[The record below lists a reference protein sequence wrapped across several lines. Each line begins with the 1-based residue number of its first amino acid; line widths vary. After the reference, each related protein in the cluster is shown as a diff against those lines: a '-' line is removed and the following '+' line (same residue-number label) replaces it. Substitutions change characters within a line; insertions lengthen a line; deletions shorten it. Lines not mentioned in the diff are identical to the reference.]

1 MADSVTHKEFFQKQ
15 NKREKEEEMSPIDTE
30 TTLEDM
36 QESIIQVQD
45 SLKLLTNKTIQDRL
59 NHYKEQQAMKN
70 TMEGMNQK
78 IQDLEDEISKM
89 QTLTEEPV
97 DSISE
102 MQIHKEDP
110 SEDSES
116 SIWEI
121 SSSSSDS
128 ENQWSNLSKFE

>member
-15 NKREKEEEMSPIDTE
+15 NKQEKEEEMSPIDTE

-45 SLKLLTNKTIQDRL
+45 SLKLLTNKTIQDRV

-97 DSISE
+97 DAISKL
-102 MQIHKEDP
+102 QIHKEDP
-110 SEDSES
+110 SENSES

>member
-15 NKREKEEEMSPIDTE
+15 SKQEKEEEMSPIDTE

-45 SLKLLTNKTIQDRL
+45 SLKLLTNKTILDGV

-89 QTLTEEPV
+89 QTLT
-97 DSISE
+97 
-102 MQIHKEDP
+102 K
-110 SEDSES
+110 
-116 SIWEI
+116 
-121 SSSSSDS
+121 
-128 ENQWSNLSKFE
+128 

>member
-1 MADSVTHKEFFQKQ
+1 MADSVTHEEFFKKQ
-15 NKREKEEEMSPIDTE
+15 NKQQQEMSPTDTE
-30 TTLEDM
+30 TTMEDM
-36 QESIIQVQD
+36 QETIIQVQD
-45 SLKLLTNKTIQDRL
+45 SLKLLTNKTILDRV

-70 TMEGMNQK
+70 TMDGMNQK
-78 IQDLEDEISKM
+78 IRDLEDEISKI

-121 SSSSSDS
+121 SSGSSDS
-128 ENQWSNLSKFE
+128 ENQ

>member
-15 NKREKEEEMSPIDTE
+15 NKQEKEEEMSPIDTE

-89 QTLTEEPV
+89 QTLKEEPV
-97 DSISE
+97 DAISKL
-102 MQIHKEDP
+102 QIHKEDP
-110 SEDSES
+110 SENSES

-121 SSSSSDS
+121 SSGSSDS

>member
-15 NKREKEEEMSPIDTE
+15 NKQEKEEEMSPIDTE

-45 SLKLLTNKTIQDRL
+45 SLKLLTNKTIQDRV

-89 QTLTEEPV
+89 QTLTEEPIN
-97 DSISE
+97 SISKLQTQ
-102 MQIHKEDP
+102 MEDP
-110 SEDSES
+110 TEDSES

-121 SSSSSDS
+121 SSGSSDS
-128 ENQWSNLSKFE
+128 ENQ

>member
-15 NKREKEEEMSPIDTE
+15 NKQEKEEEMSPIDTE

-45 SLKLLTNKTIQDRL
+45 SLKLLTNKTIQDRV

-70 TMEGMNQK
+70 TMEGMSQK
-78 IQDLEDEISKM
+78 IQDLEQEISKI

-102 MQIHKEDP
+102 MPIHKEDP
-110 SEDSES
+110 SADSES

-121 SSSSSDS
+121 SSGSSDS
-128 ENQWSNLSKFE
+128 ENQ

>member
-1 MADSVTHKEFFQKQ
+1 
-15 NKREKEEEMSPIDTE
+15 MSPTDTE
-30 TTLEDM
+30 TTMEDM
-36 QESIIQVQD
+36 QETIIQVQD
-45 SLKLLTNKTIQDRL
+45 SLKLLTNKTIQDRV
-59 NHYKEQQAMKN
+59 NHYNEQQAMRN

-78 IQDLEDEISKM
+78 IQDLEAEVSKM

-97 DSISE
+97 DSISKL
-102 MQIHKEDP
+102 QIHKEEP

>member
-15 NKREKEEEMSPIDTE
+15 NKQEKEEEMSPIDTE

-45 SLKLLTNKTIQDRL
+45 SLKLLTNKIILDRV
-59 NHYKEQQAMKN
+59 NHYKEQQAMRN

-97 DSISE
+97 DAISKLQTQ
-102 MQIHKEDP
+102 MEDP
-110 SEDSES
+110 TEDSES

-121 SSSSSDS
+121 SSGSSDS
-128 ENQWSNLSKFE
+128 ENQ

>member
-15 NKREKEEEMSPIDTE
+15 NKQEKEEEMSPIDTE

-45 SLKLLTNKTIQDRL
+45 SLKLLTNKTIQDRV

-78 IQDLEDEISKM
+78 IQDLEAEISKI

-97 DSISE
+97 DSISKLKI
-102 MQIHKEDP
+102 QKEDP
-110 SEDSES
+110 TEDSES

-121 SSSSSDS
+121 SSGSSDS
-128 ENQWSNLSKFE
+128 EN

>member
-15 NKREKEEEMSPIDTE
+15 NKQHEKEDEMSPIDTE

-45 SLKLLTNKTIQDRL
+45 SLKLLTNKTIQDRV
-59 NHYKEQQAMKN
+59 NHYKEQQTMKN

-78 IQDLEDEISKM
+78 IQNLEAEMSKI

-128 ENQWSNLSKFE
+128 ENQ

>member
-15 NKREKEEEMSPIDTE
+15 NKQEKEEEMSPIDTE

-45 SLKLLTNKTIQDRL
+45 SLKLLTNKTIQDRVS
-59 NHYKEQQAMKN
+59 HYKEQQAMRN

-78 IQDLEDEISKM
+78 IQDLEAEISKI

-97 DSISE
+97 DSISKL
-102 MQIHKEDP
+102 QIHEENLP
-110 SEDSES
+110 EDSES

-121 SSSSSDS
+121 SSGSSDS
-128 ENQWSNLSKFE
+128 ENQ

>member
-15 NKREKEEEMSPIDTE
+15 SKQQQEKEEEMSPIDTE

-45 SLKLLTNKTIQDRL
+45 SLKLLTNKTIQDRV

-97 DSISE
+97 ESISKL
-102 MQIHKEDP
+102 QIHMEDP

-128 ENQWSNLSKFE
+128 ENQ

>member
-15 NKREKEEEMSPIDTE
+15 NKQQKEEEMSPIDTE

-45 SLKLLTNKTIQDRL
+45 SLKLLTNKTIQDRV

-78 IQDLEDEISKM
+78 IQDLETEMSKI
-89 QTLTEEPV
+89 QTLTEEPLE
-97 DSISE
+97 SISKLQTQ
-102 MQIHKEDP
+102 MEDP
-110 SEDSES
+110 TEDTES

-121 SSSSSDS
+121 SSGSSDS
-128 ENQWSNLSKFE
+128 ENQ

>member
-15 NKREKEEEMSPIDTE
+15 NKQEKEEEMSPIDTE

-45 SLKLLTNKTIQDRL
+45 SLKLLTNKTIQDRV
-59 NHYKEQQAMKN
+59 NHYKEQQTMQN
-70 TMEGMNQK
+70 TMDGMNQK
-78 IQDLEDEISKM
+78 IRDLEAEMSKI
-89 QTLTEEPV
+89 QALTEEPV
-97 DSISE
+97 DSISKL
-102 MQIHKEDP
+102 QIHKEDP

-121 SSSSSDS
+121 SSGSSDS

>member
-1 MADSVTHKEFFQKQ
+1 MADSVTHKEFFQRQ
-15 NKREKEEEMSPIDTE
+15 NKQVKEKEEEMSPIDTE

-45 SLKLLTNKTIQDRL
+45 SLKLLTNKTIQDRV
-59 NHYKEQQAMKN
+59 NHYKEQQAMQN
-70 TMEGMNQK
+70 TIEGMHQK
-78 IQDLEDEISKM
+78 IQDLEAEISKL

-97 DSISE
+97 NSISE
-102 MQIHKEDP
+102 MQSHKEDL

-121 SSSSSDS
+121 SSGSSDS
-128 ENQWSNLSKFE
+128 ENQ

>member
-15 NKREKEEEMSPIDTE
+15 NKQEKEEEMSPIDTE

-45 SLKLLTNKTIQDRL
+45 SLKLLTNKTIQDRV

-70 TMEGMNQK
+70 TMEGMNQR
-78 IQDLEDEISKM
+78 IQDLEAEMSKI

-97 DSISE
+97 ESISE

-121 SSSSSDS
+121 SSGSSDS
-128 ENQWSNLSKFE
+128 EN

>member
-15 NKREKEEEMSPIDTE
+15 NKQEKEEEMSPIDTE

-45 SLKLLTNKTIQDRL
+45 SLKLLTNKTIQDRV

-78 IQDLEDEISKM
+78 IQDLEAEISKI

-121 SSSSSDS
+121 SSGSSDS

>member
-15 NKREKEEEMSPIDTE
+15 NKQEKEEEMSPIDTE

-45 SLKLLTNKTIQDRL
+45 SLKLLTNKTILDRV

-78 IQDLEDEISKM
+78 IQDLEAEISKI

-97 DSISE
+97 DSISKL
-102 MQIHKEDP
+102 QIHEENLP
-110 SEDSES
+110 EDSES

-121 SSSSSDS
+121 SSGSSDS
-128 ENQWSNLSKFE
+128 ENQ

>member
-15 NKREKEEEMSPIDTE
+15 NKQEKEEEMSPIDTE

-45 SLKLLTNKTIQDRL
+45 SLKLLTNKTIQDRV
-59 NHYKEQQAMKN
+59 NHYKEQQTMRN

-97 DSISE
+97 DSISKLK
-102 MQIHKEDP
+102 IHKEDP
-110 SEDSES
+110 TEDSES

-121 SSSSSDS
+121 SSGSSDS
-128 ENQWSNLSKFE
+128 ENQ

>member
-15 NKREKEEEMSPIDTE
+15 NKQQKEEEMSPIDTE

-45 SLKLLTNKTIQDRL
+45 SLKLLTNKTIQDRV
-59 NHYKEQQAMKN
+59 NHYKEQQAMRN

-78 IQDLEDEISKM
+78 IQDLEAEISKI

-97 DSISE
+97 DSISKLKI
-102 MQIHKEDP
+102 QKEDP
-110 SEDSES
+110 TEDSES

-121 SSSSSDS
+121 SSGSSDS
-128 ENQWSNLSKFE
+128 EN

>member
-15 NKREKEEEMSPIDTE
+15 NKQEKEEEMSPIDTE

-45 SLKLLTNKTIQDRL
+45 SLKLLTNKTILDRV

-121 SSSSSDS
+121 SSGSSDS
-128 ENQWSNLSKFE
+128 ENQ

>member
-15 NKREKEEEMSPIDTE
+15 NKQEKEEEMSPIDTE

-45 SLKLLTNKTIQDRL
+45 SLKLLTNKTIQDQV
-59 NHYKEQQAMKN
+59 NHYKEHQAMRN

-78 IQDLEDEISKM
+78 IKDLEDEISKL
-89 QTLTEEPV
+89 QTLTEEPIN
-97 DSISE
+97 SISKLQTQ
-102 MQIHKEDP
+102 MEDP
-110 SEDSES
+110 TEDSES

-121 SSSSSDS
+121 SSGSSDS
-128 ENQWSNLSKFE
+128 EN

>member
-15 NKREKEEEMSPIDTE
+15 NKQEKDEEMSPIDTE

-45 SLKLLTNKTIQDRL
+45 SLKLLTNKTIQDRV

-78 IQDLEDEISKM
+78 IQDLETEFSKM

-97 DSISE
+97 DSISKLKI
-102 MQIHKEDP
+102 QKEDP
-110 SEDSES
+110 TEDSES

-121 SSSSSDS
+121 SSGSSDS
-128 ENQWSNLSKFE
+128 ENQ

>member
-1 MADSVTHKEFFQKQ
+1 MADSVTHKEFFQRQ
-15 NKREKEEEMSPIDTE
+15 NKQVKEKEEEMSPLDTE

-45 SLKLLTNKTIQDRL
+45 SLKLLTNKTIQDRV
-59 NHYKEQQAMKN
+59 NHYKEQQAMQN
-70 TMEGMNQK
+70 TIEGMNQK
-78 IQDLEDEISKM
+78 IQDLEAEISKM

-97 DSISE
+97 NSISK
-102 MQIHKEDP
+102 MQIQKEDL

-121 SSSSSDS
+121 SSGSSDS
-128 ENQWSNLSKFE
+128 ENQ

>member
-1 MADSVTHKEFFQKQ
+1 MADSVTHEEFFKKQ
-15 NKREKEEEMSPIDTE
+15 NKQQEMSPTDTE

-45 SLKLLTNKTIQDRL
+45 SLKLLTNKTIQDRV
-59 NHYKEQQAMKN
+59 NHYKEQQAMRN

-78 IQDLEDEISKM
+78 IRDLEDEISKI

-102 MQIHKEDP
+102 VQIHKEDP

-121 SSSSSDS
+121 SIGSSDS
-128 ENQWSNLSKFE
+128 ENQ

>member
-15 NKREKEEEMSPIDTE
+15 NKQEKEEEMSPIDTE

-89 QTLTEEPV
+89 QTLTEDPIN
-97 DSISE
+97 SISKLQTQ
-102 MQIHKEDP
+102 MEDP
-110 SEDSES
+110 TEDSES

-121 SSSSSDS
+121 SSGSSDS
-128 ENQWSNLSKFE
+128 ENQ

>member
-15 NKREKEEEMSPIDTE
+15 NKQEKEEEMSPIDTE

-45 SLKLLTNKTIQDRL
+45 SLKLLTNKTIQDRV

-89 QTLTEEPV
+89 QTLTEESV

-102 MQIHKEDP
+102 MPMHKEDP
-110 SEDSES
+110 SADSES

-121 SSSSSDS
+121 SSGSSDT
-128 ENQWSNLSKFE
+128 ENQFSNLSKFE

>member
-15 NKREKEEEMSPIDTE
+15 NEQEKEEEMSPIDTE

-45 SLKLLTNKTIQDRL
+45 SLKLLTNKTIQDRV
-59 NHYKEQQAMKN
+59 NHYREQQAMKN

-128 ENQWSNLSKFE
+128 ENQ

>member
-15 NKREKEEEMSPIDTE
+15 NKQEKKEEMSPIDTE

-78 IQDLEDEISKM
+78 IQDLEAEISKI

-97 DSISE
+97 DSISKLK
-102 MQIHKEDP
+102 IPKEGP

-121 SSSSSDS
+121 SSGSSGS
-128 ENQWSNLSKFE
+128 EN

>member
-1 MADSVTHKEFFQKQ
+1 MADSVTHKEFFQRQ
-15 NKREKEEEMSPIDTE
+15 NKQVKEKEEEMSPIDTE
-30 TTLEDM
+30 TALEDM

-45 SLKLLTNKTIQDRL
+45 SLKLLTNKTMQDRV
-59 NHYKEQQAMKN
+59 NHYKEQQAMKS

-89 QTLTEEPV
+89 QTLTEETV
-97 DSISE
+97 DSISKL
-102 MQIHKEDP
+102 QIHKEDQ

-121 SSSSSDS
+121 SSGSSDS
-128 ENQWSNLSKFE
+128 EN